1 LIVSSSKVVRG
12 ISVRKNWPDQVLKW
26 LLEAGFKIEK
36 LEELAQAKAKWG
48 YKVTLP
54 PPPAPT
60 TIVVFEPKQFTDR
73 LVLFLGV
80 NIAPEHLK
88 ELMKLNERS
97 RISFISEIIL
107 DVVRVCP
114 LCKVSVQPN
123 PANPQSFAVSLLI
136 FYENLSKAKLI
147 EELIKLSNVYT
158 AILANF
164 WSKLPIAK
172 TKEGVFMTM

>member
-1 LIVSSSKVVRG
+1 MR
-12 ISVRKNWPDQVLKW
+12 RNWSDQVLKW

-36 LEELAQAKAKWG
+36 LEELAQAKARWG

-60 TIVVFEPKQFTDR
+60 TIVVFEPEQFTDR

-88 ELMKLNERS
+88 ELMKLDEKS
-97 RISFISEIIL
+97 RVSFISEILL

-114 LCKVSVQPN
+114 LCKASIQPN
-123 PANPQSFAVSLLI
+123 PTNPRSFAVSLLI
-136 FYENLSKAKLI
+136 FYENLSKARLI
-147 EELIKLSNVYT
+147 EDLITLSNVYT

-164 WSKLPIAK
+164 WARLPI
-172 TKEGVFMTM
+172 TKAREGVFMTM